1 LVFQFSSSLIFL
13 FCSGCSTASYL
24 LQATEGQLAIF
35 NREKPISEV
44 IADERTPPR
53 IKALLAEIPEIK
65 KFGEANGLRPTKN
78 YQEYVQLDRSSVVYV
93 VSACK
98 PLKFESKEW
107 SFPIVGRFP
116 YLGFFD
122 LKMGRELAKQ
132 LKAEG
137 WDVDFRGASAFSTL
151 GWFRDPVMSTMIP
164 EGNEAYGELVNVVL
178 HESTHATLYIAG
190 QAYFNESLANFV
202 ADKLTEK
209 YIPAHKGPDSVELTA
224 YEKMNTDYAKMEKDM
239 HLAYEKLDELYKS
252 SDSDEV
258 KLEKKKKIL
267 DDLQAG
273 LGWKRELT
281 NATLIQHKEYN
292 EGTPAF
298 ESVYKAC
305 GSDTRKFLQ
314 VLSQINGDSFS
325 KNQQNDLEPVL
336 MPFVGKCAG
345 A

>member
-1 LVFQFSSSLIFL
+1 ML
-13 FCSGCSTASYL
+13 CGSGCSTASYL

-35 NREKPISEV
+35 NHERPISDV
-44 IADERTPPR
+44 IKDERTPPR
-53 IKALLAEIPEIK
+53 IKALLSEIPEIK
-65 KFGEANGLRPTKN
+65 KFGEASGLKPTKN
-78 YQEYVQLDRSSVVYV
+78 YQEYVQLDRSAVVYV

-107 SFPIVGRFP
+107 SFPIVGQFP
-116 YLGFFD
+116 YLGYFNRD
-122 LKMGRELAKQ
+122 MGRKYADELKG
-132 LKAEG
+132 EG
-137 WDVDFRGASAFSTL
+137 WDVDFRGAAAFSTL

-209 YIPAHKGPDSVELTA
+209 YIPLHKGADSVELSA
-224 YEKMNTDYAKMEKDM
+224 YEKANQDYAKMEKEM
-239 HLAYEKLDELYKS
+239 HEAYEKLDALYKS
-252 SDSDEV
+252 DQTDEA
-258 KLEKKKKIL
+258 KLAEKKKIL
-267 DDLQAG
+267 VALQAD

-305 GSDTRKFLQ
+305 GSDTRKFLT
-314 VLSQINGDSFS
+314 VLSELSQKSFS
-325 KNQQNDLEPVL
+325 KSQQQDLDSVL
-336 MPFVGKCAG
+336 MPFVKKCAQS
-345 A
+345 

>member
-1 LVFQFSSSLIFL
+1 ML
-13 FCSGCSTASYL
+13 CGSGCSTASYL
-24 LQATEGQLAIF
+24 LQATEGQIAIF
-35 NREKPISEV
+35 NRERPISDV
-44 IADERTPPR
+44 IKDERTPPR
-53 IKALLAEIPEIK
+53 IKALLSEIPEIK
-65 KFGEANGLRPTKN
+65 KFGEASGLKPTKN
-78 YQEYVQLDRSSVVYV
+78 YQEYVQLDRSAVVYV

-107 SFPIVGRFP
+107 SFPIVGQFP
-116 YLGFFD
+116 YLGYFNRD
-122 LKMGRELAKQ
+122 MGKKYAEELKG
-132 LKAEG
+132 EG
-137 WDVDFRGASAFSTL
+137 WDVDFRGAAAFSTL

-209 YIPAHKGPDSVELTA
+209 YIPIHKGADSVELSA
-224 YEKMNTDYAKMEKDM
+224 YEKSNQDYAKMEKEM
-239 HLAYEKLDELYKS
+239 HEAYEKLDALYKS
-252 SDSDEV
+252 DKTDEA
-258 KLEKKKKIL
+258 KLAEKKQIL
-267 DDLQAG
+267 DTLQTD

-305 GSDTRKFLQ
+305 GSDTRKFLK
-314 VLSQINGDSFS
+314 VLSELNEKSFS
-325 KNQQNDLEPVL
+325 KSQQQDLDSVL
-336 MPFVGKCAG
+336 MPFVQKCAQS
-345 A
+345 